1 VAHARHE
8 APCRAS
14 PGLKCS
20 GGASFR
26 TRLGPNSLVLRHD
39 LSALRTAF
47 CVRSSEPNVVG
58 FPTRFAALGHRWN
71 KQPPSRALQGQAARR
86 RQLVAGRAP
95 LQRLEP
101 LAAAARGGA
110 PALASRSGGSGQRR
124 TLSRRQAGTQPSGRA
139 SPCVERGSR
148 WQWVNPHRVWTPQ
161 IHPHGNNMTPRVSPY
176 TITGGGISPDPYPD
190 G

>member
-47 CVRSSEPNVVG
+47 CVRSSEPNTVG

-101 LAAAARGGA
+101 LAAAARGWSTSTSQPQRWQR
-110 PALASRSGGSGQRR
+110 PAAHSLAQASRNPAKRTSLSMRR
-124 TLSRRQAGTQPSGRA
+124 AGLQMAMGKSPSG
-139 SPCVERGSR
+139 
-148 WQWVNPHRVWTPQ
+148 
-161 IHPHGNNMTPRVSPY
+161 MD
-176 TITGGGISPDPYPD
+176 SPDPSPW
-190 G
+190 